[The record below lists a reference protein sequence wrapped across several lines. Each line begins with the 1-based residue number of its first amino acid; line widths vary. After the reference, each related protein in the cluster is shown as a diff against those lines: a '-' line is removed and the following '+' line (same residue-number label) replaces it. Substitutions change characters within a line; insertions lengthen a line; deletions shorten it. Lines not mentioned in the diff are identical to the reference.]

1 MVASR
6 APDGQ
11 CLVARPVEIDEHPAR
26 DERRVECL
34 RSVEALLLG
43 DREEQLE
50 RPVQDRVVVRDGH
63 RRRDPDPVVCAE
75 RGSLGPHPV
84 VLDANVDPPLS
95 RVERTARIALADHVQ
110 VRLED
115 DGRRTVP
122 PGRRRHA
129 HDHVSLRVCA
139 RVEPSGSRPGKDV
152 FARRPLLLR
161 GAGDASELEEALPE
175 ERRLEPG
182 ERVDAHRRSVS
193 AAPTTSSAIPSSRGH
208 ENATCSTPNQP

>member
-1 MVASR
+1 MIASR
-6 APDGQ
+6 APDRQ
-11 CLVARPVEIDEHPAR
+11 RLVARPVEIDEHPAG

-63 RRRDPDPVVCAE
+63 RRRDADPVVRTE
-75 RGSLGPHPV
+75 RGSLGPYPV
-84 VLDANVDPPLS
+84 VLDANVDPPFS
-95 RVERTARIALADHVQ
+95 WIERAARIALTDHVQ
-110 VRLED
+110 VRLQD
-115 DGRRTVP
+115 DRRLRVAPWRGRHP
-122 PGRRRHA
+122 H
-129 HDHVSLRVCA
+129 HHVSLRVGA
-139 RVEPSGSRPGKDV
+139 RVQPAGSCPGQDV
-152 FARRPLLLR
+152 FARRALVLR

-193 AAPTTSSAIPSSRGH
+193 AAPTTSSPIPSSRGH